1 MTFSEMKEYEEKAKK
16 ARGAAYKNIKNL
28 SGELYELARGNN
40 QMTEKEYN
48 KMQKTYAMLGVA
60 VVDAMRCNDVIKD
73 LNSGDFCC
81 DVVPAIPEV
90 KEVTEDEY
98 I

>member
-1 MTFSEMKEYEEKAKK
+1 MTFSEMKDYEEKAMK
-16 ARGAAYKNIKNL
+16 ARGAAYKNIKIL
-28 SGELYELARGNN
+28 SNELYELACGNG
-40 QMTEKEYN
+40 QMSEKEYN
-48 KMQKTYAMLGVA
+48 KMQKTYTMLGVA

-90 KEVTEDEY
+90 KEITEDEY